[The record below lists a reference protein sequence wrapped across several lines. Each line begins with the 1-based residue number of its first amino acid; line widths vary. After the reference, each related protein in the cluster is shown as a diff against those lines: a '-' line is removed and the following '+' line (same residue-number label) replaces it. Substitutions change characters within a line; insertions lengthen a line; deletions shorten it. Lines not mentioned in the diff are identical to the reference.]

1 MRFAASPRGDHV
13 QNGVFLAFLAYIAFA
28 ISDAA
33 VKFIDGSLDPFQV
46 AFVGALLSL
55 VTLPFIR
62 RPDERLSDIF
72 RSTRRRLWL
81 ARAVLTAISATSSV
95 LAFTHLSMPEAFSV
109 IFLMPIIVTLLSIV
123 FLKEKVGGWRWT
135 AVLLGFIGVLVVL
148 RPGFRELGIGHAASL
163 IAAFSGAG
171 SVVTFRMAGPQ
182 EKRISLFGAG
192 LLGALFVNG
201 LLMLPGWMNP
211 DALQIA
217 YLLVYGL
224 LIAVG
229 QVLIML
235 AVQYAPA
242 SQIAVPQYSQM
253 IWALMFSYLVF
264 HQPVDAL
271 SFVGIG
277 LIIAA
282 GLLTWARERIK
293 LPFLRRSSVIRPR

>member
-1 MRFAASPRGDHV
+1 M

-33 VKFIDGSLDPFQV
+33 VKFIDGTLDPFQV
-46 AFVGALLSL
+46 AFSGALLSMI
-55 VTLPFIR
+55 TLPFVR
-62 RPDERLSDIF
+62 RPDERLTDIF
-72 RSTRRRLWL
+72 RSTRRPLWL
-81 ARAVLTAISATSSV
+81 ARAVLTAVSATSSV

-109 IFLMPIIVTLLSIV
+109 IFLMPILVTLLSIV
-123 FLKEKVGGWRWT
+123 FLKEKVGGWRWS
-135 AVLLGFIGVLVVL
+135 AVILGFIGVIVVL
-148 RPGFRELGIGHAASL
+148 RPGFRELGIGHVAALAS
-163 IAAFSGAG
+163 AFSGAG

-192 LLGALFVNG
+192 LLGALVLNG
-201 LLMLPGWMNP
+201 LLMLPNWLTP
-211 DALQIA
+211 DAQQLG

-264 HQPVDAL
+264 HQPVDGF
-271 SFVGIG
+271 SFVGIA

-293 LPFLRRSSVIRPR
+293 LPRLRRSSVFRPR

>member
-1 MRFAASPRGDHV
+1 M
-13 QNGVFLAFLAYIAFA
+13 QNGVFLAFLAYLAFA

-33 VKFIDGSLDPFQV
+33 IKFIDGSLDPFQV
-46 AFVGALLSL
+46 AFTGALLSMT
-55 VTLPFIR
+55 TLPFIR
-62 RPDERLSDIF
+62 RPNERLTDIF

-81 ARAVLTAISATSSV
+81 TRALLTAVSATSSV

-109 IFLMPIIVTLLSIV
+109 IFLMPTLVTLLSIL
-123 FLKEKVGGWRWT
+123 FLKEKVGGWRWS
-135 AVLLGFIGVLVVL
+135 AVILGFIGVLVVL
-148 RPGFRELGIGHAASL
+148 RPGFRALGIGHAAAL
-163 IAAFSGAG
+163 VAAFTGAG
-171 SVVTFRMAGPQ
+171 SIVTFRMAGPQ

-192 LLGALFVNG
+192 LLGALVLNG
-201 LLMLPGWMNP
+201 ILMIPGWLTP
-211 DALQIA
+211 SGLQIA

-264 HQPVDAL
+264 HQPVDGF
-271 SFVGIG
+271 SFVGIA

-293 LPFLRRSSVIRPR
+293 LPRLRRSSVFRPR